1 MRLPLKALVLVAL
14 PLATLGACTTLS
26 EQDRALIASANQNA
40 QQAKD
45 LAQQALNAA
54 QAAQAS
60 SSAAAQSATQAAS
73 DAKAAN
79 EKADR
84 MFQRSLRK
92 TFEMSRG
99 LPPSPPRNGMGR
111 AAGDVPRRFLHARGQ
126 GARRGRSRYEKA

>member
-1 MRLPLKALVLVAL
+1 MRTFRAILIAAVPVLA
-14 PLATLGACTTLS
+14 LGACTTLS
-26 EQDRALIASANQNA
+26 DQDRATLASASQNA

-45 LAQQALNAA
+45 IAQQALATA

-60 SSAAAQSATQAAS
+60 ANSAAQSASQAAS

-92 TFEMSRG
+92 TS
-99 LPPSPPRNGMGR
+99 
-111 AAGDVPRRFLHARGQ
+111 Q
-126 GARRGRSRYEKA
+126 